1 MGNNGGGNGYKPFV
15 SDEWTLYPAVFG
27 EDLTEEQE
35 NDLTLIDLLAL
46 EEKEFDLSQSPTT
59 ISTRFTQPTLTALLH
74 LISRA
79 QRVSVSKVER
89 VATKQGLRLIRGEK
103 GYTAVQKNFSTRLE
117 GVRTRYDA
125 DGNARIGRASKLLPS
140 DISNDRSNIRVY
152 SWVHSALADEGY
164 NIGVYPSHF
173 AAFCLLYS
181 LATITDLGAY
191 MPTVL
196 QDIDRFRRHLNIRA
210 EELITVETLRR

>member
-1 MGNNGGGNGYKPFV
+1 MV
-15 SDEWTLYPAVFG
+15 D
-27 EDLTEEQE
+27 Q
-35 NDLTLIDLLAL
+35 
-46 EEKEFDLSQSPTT
+46 
-59 ISTRFTQPTLTALLH
+59 
-74 LISRA
+74 A
-79 QRVSVSKVER
+79 QRTGQPKLHTPEYAAALDKLESVMVEQAQRRAER
-89 VATKQGLRLIRGEK
+89 VQPGEFGEK